1 MYSMYSM
8 YHHAMPCHATTYWN
22 FRKEILQYCVSG
34 YADTDADADT
44 DINARLRRLRR
55 LRTMAVFVVQE
66 EEAEGDDDSEGNP
79 CVRREA
85 CMYVCRYVARYVC
98 MYACIYMSSHTT
110 LTLTPLGSNP
120 HFSSITHARTHDI
133 GICICM

>member
-1 MYSMYSM
+1 
-8 YHHAMPCHATTYWN
+8 MPCHATTYWN

-85 CMYVCRYVARYVC
+85 KGSRIDNEIKVPDSEYLACMYVCMQVC
-98 MYACIYMSSHTT
+98 S
-110 LTLTPLGSNP
+110 
-120 HFSSITHARTHDI
+120 
-133 GICICM
+133 